1 LVTASD
7 ITMDFI
13 LDERARELIG
23 EENRRMTLVRTGTL
37 LQRVK
42 KLNIIENTTIQ
53 PYNSLLPI
61 PQSEID
67 LNNQAVL
74 TQNPGY

>member
-1 LVTASD
+1 
-7 ITMDFI
+7 M
-13 LDERARELIG
+13 G

-37 LQRVK
+37 ISRTRRFG
-42 KLNIIENTTIQ
+42 EAAAASTIQ
-53 PYNSLLPI
+53 DYNALLPI

-67 LNNQAVL
+67 LNKSATL